1 MSNWFKCIA
10 GLSLVVV
17 LGVPLPA
24 DSAGPAKKAPAE
36 APATTTAPPAKAAS
50 KAVMD
55 LKETAFDFGTIME
68 GQPADHVFQVANTG
82 PEDLVIASVK
92 PG

>member
-1 MSNWFKCIA
+1 
-10 GLSLVVV
+10 LSLVVV

-36 APATTTAPPAKAAS
+36 AATTTAPPAKAAS